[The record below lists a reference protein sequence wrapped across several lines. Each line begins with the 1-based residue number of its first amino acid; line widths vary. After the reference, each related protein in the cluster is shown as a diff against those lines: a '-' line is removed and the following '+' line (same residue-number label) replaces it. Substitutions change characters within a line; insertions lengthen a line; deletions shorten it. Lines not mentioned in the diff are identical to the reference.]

1 VVKPQV
7 TADNRT
13 VDLSLFP
20 EVTDFEGFINYGS
33 PIFVGNPDG
42 SQSLMTTN
50 AINQPVFSTR
60 RINTKVLIRDGCTVV
75 LGGLIRDDVQNV
87 NDKVP
92 LLGDLPLLGRLFQS
106 KAVTDTKRNLI
117 IFVSA
122 NIYRND
128 GELLNPP
135 TATNTA
141 DILTGRTGAVTP

>member
-1 VVKPQV
+1 
-7 TADNRT
+7 
-13 VDLSLFP
+13 
-20 EVTDFEGFINYGS
+20 
-33 PIFVGNPDG
+33 
-42 SQSLMTTN
+42 
-50 AINQPVFSTR
+50 
-60 RINTKVLIRDGCTVV
+60 
-75 LGGLIRDDVQNV
+75 LIRDDVQNV